1 MKRKQRSDAESFGL
15 ILNSEWYAPSEM
27 ISPPRHGQQT
37 LRGIRW
43 KRAYGGQIVH
53 KGKAFP
59 GEHAAIVDE
68 DLWRRV
74 QSHLEENRMERRE
87 GEKVLEPSL
96 LAGIVFDA
104 CSESMTLTHAVKERT
119 QYRYYISRHLIIGRA
134 LDSSQRQRVPAANP
148 GALVIGRLRALLT
161 DPVQFVNAISNGER
175 DAPMQKSLRDAAA
188 GLSFRWE
195 HPRTETLR
203 DFTRRGS
210 RQDSSS
216 H

>member
-74 QSHLEENRMERRE
+74 QSHLEENRMNGGR
-87 GEKVLEPSL
+87 
-96 LAGIVFDA
+96 
-104 CSESMTLTHAVKERT
+104 VKK
-119 QYRYYISRHLIIGRA
+119 S
-134 LDSSQRQRVPAANP
+134 SSQACW
-148 GALVIGRLRALLT
+148 LV
-161 DPVQFVNAISNGER
+161 
-175 DAPMQKSLRDAAA
+175 
-188 GLSFRWE
+188 
-195 HPRTETLR
+195 
-203 DFTRRGS
+203 
-210 RQDSSS
+210 SSS
-216 H
+216 TPVPNP